1 MVGAGQC
8 EASACMVTVR
18 IGDATEEEVV
28 AIFKALR
35 DHPTRSWSKPQ
46 QGSCIAFQSLT
57 MLFASGSV
65 EVYLERIGKL
75 RDRLCREVWGA
86 GEEGV
91 PNVELVPILFPY
103 LPKSDRECQIYSEYI
118 ETLAILKTRSAL
130 PVITGPIKDTFEF
143 FEEGATPHT
152 PLRTISVRPWPKKI
166 NFWNE
171 KEKGEALG
179 VIEEMSNYFKGQ
191 EGRESGGGGGKGGS
205 KDWIEKKVWF
215 DRRGRRLTH
224 TYLCN

>member
-1 MVGAGQC
+1 M
-8 EASACMVTVR
+8 S
-18 IGDATEEEVV
+18 
-28 AIFKALR
+28 
-35 DHPTRSWSKPQ
+35 
-46 QGSCIAFQSLT
+46 
-57 MLFASGSV
+57 
-65 EVYLERIGKL
+65 
-75 RDRLCREVWGA
+75 
-86 GEEGV
+86 
-91 PNVELVPILFPY
+91 
-103 LPKSDRECQIYSEYI
+103 
-118 ETLAILKTRSAL
+118 
-130 PVITGPIKDTFEF
+130 F